1 MGKKMPTTVGL
12 LGRKIGMTR
21 VYDEFGKIVPVTV
34 IEAGPCKILQK
45 KTVQKEGYNAIQ
57 LGFAE
62 KKLSRV
68 NKPLAG
74 HFKRSGGECFYHI
87 KEFRIEDPS
96 AWELGQ
102 EVRANMLLK
111 VGDKIDVTGH
121 SKGCGFQGVVKRHGF
136 RGGRDTHGSMFHRA
150 PGSIGASAWPSR
162 VIKGKK
168 LPGHMGTNQVTQ
180 KNLIV
185 IDIRDDENL
194 ILVRGAVPGAEN
206 GILQIFTRR

>member
-1 MGKKMPTTVGL
+1 MPTTVGL

-21 VYDEFGKIVPVTV
+21 VYDEFGTIVPVTV

-45 KTVQKEGYNAIQ
+45 KTLQKEGYNAIQ
-57 LGFAE
+57 VGFVE

-96 AWELGQ
+96 VWELGQ

-168 LPGHMGTNQVTQ
+168 MPGHMGTNQVTQ
-180 KNLIV
+180 KNLV
-185 IDIRDDENL
+185 VVDIRDDENL

>member
-1 MGKKMPTTVGL
+1 MPTTVGL

-21 VYDEFGKIVPVTV
+21 VYDEFGTIVPVTV

-45 KTVQKEGYNAIQ
+45 KTLQKEGYNAIQ

-87 KEFRIEDPS
+87 KEFRVEDPS

-168 LPGHMGTNQVTQ
+168 MPGHMGTNQVTQ

-185 IDIRDDENL
+185 VDIRDDENL